1 MMKKKYALVF
11 YTVFVF
17 LVIWGVPAWGVSPNP
32 DVSNL
37 QKQVPAETFKPGM
50 GKPVGKALSAF
61 GSVVVHGTET
71 MCYRVEKDTPLFKG
85 DTLITDDQGRLELI
99 FADASRL
106 SIAPGTTLVVND
118 FLFDNRGRQ
127 RSCFLSLP
135 MGKARF
141 WVKKLLE
148 FRRSA
153 FRVKTRTS
161 IAGVRGSD
169 FIVWVGVQF
178 TEVIALEQTTL
189 AIVSLVNPDANPV
202 ILTDFE
208 RIRETLGAPI
218 SKPEKLS
225 PAVIRGLKAE
235 LPFMEP
241 PALGVLP
248 DLSSFNGKK
257 GDIDGLIPETA
268 LVPPDRYARPESN
281 KAMDLLISG
290 PGDALNDEQR
300 QIIQIKHESFL
311 SEKEWQLPDFPA
323 PP

>member
-1 MMKKKYALVF
+1 
-11 YTVFVF
+11 
-17 LVIWGVPAWGVSPNP
+17 
-32 DVSNL
+32 
-37 QKQVPAETFKPGM
+37 M

-61 GSVVVHGTET
+61 GSTVVHQAET
-71 MCYRVEKDTPLFKG
+71 VCYRVEKNTLLFKG
-85 DTLITDDQGRLELI
+85 DTLITNEKGRLELV
-99 FADASRL
+99 FTDASRL
-106 SIAPGTTLVVND
+106 SIAPGTTLIVND
-118 FLFDNRGRQ
+118 FLFDNGSRQ

-153 FRVKTRTS
+153 FRVKTLTS

-169 FIVWVGVQF
+169 FIVLAGDQF

-189 AIVSLVNPDANPV
+189 AIVSLANPDAAPV

-208 RIRETLGAPI
+208 RVRETPGMPM

-225 PAVIRGLKAE
+225 PAVIRALKAE
-235 LPFMEP
+235 LPFILP
-241 PALGVLP
+241 PALGEAP
-248 DLSSFNGKK
+248 PLSGFNGVK
-257 GDIDGLIPETA
+257 GDMDGLIPEAA

-290 PGDALNDEQR
+290 PGDTLNDEQR
-300 QIIQIKHESFL
+300 QVIQIKHESFL
-311 SEKEWQLPDFPA
+311 SEKEWQLPDFPV